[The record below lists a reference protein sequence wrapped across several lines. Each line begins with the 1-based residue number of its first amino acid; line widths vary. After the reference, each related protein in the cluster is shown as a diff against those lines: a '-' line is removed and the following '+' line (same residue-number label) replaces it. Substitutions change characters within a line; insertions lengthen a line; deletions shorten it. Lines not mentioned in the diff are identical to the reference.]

1 MLKYVGF
8 VQPVNDVP
16 VLDQPEKVFNGMFVM
31 ITIIPMIGLALA
43 AVPMIFNDYTGK
55 KEAGDPK
62 KLLRS
67 AGRKNMDNE
76 FNAFAREYPSA
87 G

>member
-1 MLKYVGF
+1 M
-8 VQPVNDVP
+8 
-16 VLDQPEKVFNGMFVM
+16 LDQPEKVFNGMFVM

-55 KEAGDPK
+55 KKQEIQKA
-62 KLLRS
+62 LEER
-67 AGRKNMDNE
+67 
-76 FNAFAREYPSA
+76 REKEH